1 MGEPANIAARLQTA
15 TANLVELEKLVKAGD
30 LDPRVLQEF
39 RDSVDQVRATAWA
52 VQQWIGLQ
60 EKGDPY
66 SLLPI
71 LSEQRVRRAT
81 QLARDLTIDLEG
93 VDVGLE
99 TRGLK
104 ELYQAVSRL
113 QEKLAVV
120 CGGNR

>member
-1 MGEPANIAARLQTA
+1 MGQSANNDMAARLQAA

-30 LDPRVLQEF
+30 LDTRVLQEF
-39 RDSVDQVRATAWA
+39 RDSVDQVRSTAWA

-71 LSEQRVRRAT
+71 LAEQRVRRAT
-81 QLARDLTIDLEG
+81 QLAKDLTMDLES

-99 TRGLK
+99 TPGLK
-104 ELYQAVSRL
+104 QLYEAVNRL
-113 QEKLAVV
+113 HERLAVV
-120 CGGNR
+120 CGR

>member
-1 MGEPANIAARLQTA
+1 MGESARNDIAGRLQAA
-15 TANLVELEKLVKAGD
+15 TANLVELEKLVKGGE

-60 EKGDPY
+60 ENGDPY

-71 LSEQRVRRAT
+71 LAEQRVRRAT
-81 QLARDLTIDLEG
+81 QLAKDLTIDLES

-99 TRGLK
+99 TPGLK
-104 ELYQAVSRL
+104 QLYEAVSRL
-113 QEKLAVV
+113 QERLAVV
-120 CGGNR
+120 CGR